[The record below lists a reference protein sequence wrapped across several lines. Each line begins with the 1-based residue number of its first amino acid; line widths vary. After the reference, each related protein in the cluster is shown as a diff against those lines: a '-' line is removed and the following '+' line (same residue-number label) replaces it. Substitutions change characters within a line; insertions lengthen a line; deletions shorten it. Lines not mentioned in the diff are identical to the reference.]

1 MSQDDQ
7 LCRCDEAAPRETDD
21 GLKNDVCLGLF
32 FYIYTEFLGS
42 EYRKKGSEGYWSRVW
57 RMKKAVKFLLFS
69 VSFNM

>member
-32 FYIYTEFLGS
+32 FINIYIQSFYEVNIG
-42 EYRKKGSEGYWSRVW
+42 RKEVRGTGVVYGG
-57 RMKKAVKFLLFS
+57 
-69 VSFNM
+69 